1 MSWANGFTTGTGQ
14 RCCELRETYDI
25 ADRQALLLVRLRVS
39 DVVGLRGLRRA
50 RVSDAVRLAARGSRL
65 AARGS
70 WGRHGIDSPLVGEL
84 KTLSHVFS
92 LKSLFGFDFPVMR
105 SEPSRLIRYWA
116 LERRSID
123 EGVRR

>member
-1 MSWANGFTTGTGQ
+1 MLSG
-14 RCCELRETYDI
+14 
-25 ADRQALLLVRLRVS
+25 S
-39 DVVGLRGLRRA
+39 
-50 RVSDAVRLAARGSRL
+50 RLAARGSRL

-105 SEPSRLIRYWA
+105 WEPSRLIRYWA
-116 LERRSID
+116 LERRSMD